1 MLVSIVG
8 MSLETPPVLF
18 HMISP
23 ASLFGVQF
31 HFLPG
36 QSCSWEHHTQEPPM
50 GLLQF
55 SDNTNSS
62 LPTPVLKSVRSGGVR
77 QVLSLFDFPFLYLQ
91 NGGSDIF
98 YTELL

>member
-8 MSLETPPVLF
+8 MSLETSPVLV
-18 HMISP
+18 HMMSP

-36 QSCSWEHHTQEPPM
+36 QSCSWEHCTQEAPM

-62 LPTPVLKSVRSGGVR
+62 LPTPVLKSDRSGGFR
-77 QVLSLFDFPFLYLQ
+77 QFVSLFDFPFLYLQ
-91 NGGSDIF
+91 DGGSDIF
-98 YTELL
+98 YPELL